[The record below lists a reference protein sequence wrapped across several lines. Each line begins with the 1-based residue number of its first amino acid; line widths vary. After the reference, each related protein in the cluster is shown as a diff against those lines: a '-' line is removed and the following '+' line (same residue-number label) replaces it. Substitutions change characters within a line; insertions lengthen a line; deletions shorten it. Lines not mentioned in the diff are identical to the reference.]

1 MHLDHLER
9 LAKNKK
15 PINNTNSIF
24 KEVKTLIIIFCI
36 VFVSML
42 IFTNINLFANSLS
55 SSLDLNNPKPV
66 RSRDDNAQIDGSIST
81 IIESNSKRLEET
93 QSLIDQFST
102 YTQIEKSIS
111 PSTESLLQER
121 LKKYEFDFNTLPPT
135 NRLIIPSL
143 SMDIPLVDSQYK
155 DAKDFTIQNFDK
167 ELMNGVVKYPTTPY
181 PWQWGN
187 TLIFGHTSQER
198 RQKNPYWTIFSQIPK
213 LTPWDKIQV
222 IREWN
227 LHEYIVEYTQIIV
240 PSKVNSLFLE
250 YNQKW
255 DYLTLMWC
263 YPLGRTDKRIMVMA
277 KEIK

>member
-9 LAKNKK
+9 LVQNKK
-15 PINNTNSIF
+15 PVHHTNSIF
-24 KEVKTLIIIFCI
+24 KEIKTLIIIFCV

-66 RSRDDNAQIDGSIST
+66 KSRDNNAQIDGSIST
-81 IIESNSKRLEET
+81 IIESNSKKLEET
-93 QSLIDQFST
+93 QSLVDEFSSH
-102 YTQIEKSIS
+102 TQIEKSIS

-181 PWQWGN
+181 P
-187 TLIFGHTSQER
+187 
-198 RQKNPYWTIFSQIPK
+198 
-213 LTPWDKIQV
+213 
-222 IREWN
+222 
-227 LHEYIVEYTQIIV
+227 
-240 PSKVNSLFLE
+240 
-250 YNQKW
+250 
-255 DYLTLMWC
+255 
-263 YPLGRTDKRIMVMA
+263 
-277 KEIK
+277 